1 MDVIEH
7 FETLTLERF
16 LKHTRPVGNCLE
28 WTGHANNGKHPQ
40 IRLGG
45 AAGRVYNVRRV
56 VYALVRGTEMLDRG
70 YEVGQARECCTDLCV
85 HPEHMRAR
93 QHSQV
98 QKGIPKSLLQRV
110 RIAAAKRATSRI
122 DADIIKVMQTSDEPG
137 CVLDE
142 RYAVAQGYT
151 SKVRRMEL
159 RPDYSIIC
167 RGNWSRP

>member
-16 LKHTRPVGNCLE
+16 LKHTVPVGNCLE

-93 QHSQV
+93 QHSQT
-98 QKGIPKSLLQRV
+98 QKGSVRSVMQRV
-110 RIAAAKRATSRI
+110 RIAASKRAQSKVSQEII
-122 DADIIKVMQTSDEPG
+122 DMIRASGEPAS
-137 CVLDE
+137 VLDE
-142 RYAVAQGYT
+142 RYGLGTSYT
-151 SKVRRMEL
+151 SKVRRGQL
-159 RPDYSIIC
+159 RADFTL
-167 RGNWSRP
+167 RGLGAR